1 MFFLLW
7 RLIVKETYLLV
18 LWITKTKNMRLS
30 WYQDESGM
38 VGDYGLLELLY
49 GLVIQ
54 QKFSLGL
61 LACEKFYG
69 IWGPNFPNLIL
80 GIQGQGRDH
89 LRRQGKN
96 SGEKVKRTPLA
107 PCACAMELYNNF

>member
-1 MFFLLW
+1 
-7 RLIVKETYLLV
+7 
-18 LWITKTKNMRLS
+18 MRLS

-49 GLVIQ
+49 CLVIQ

-107 PCACAMELYNNF
+107 PCACTIQLYNNF